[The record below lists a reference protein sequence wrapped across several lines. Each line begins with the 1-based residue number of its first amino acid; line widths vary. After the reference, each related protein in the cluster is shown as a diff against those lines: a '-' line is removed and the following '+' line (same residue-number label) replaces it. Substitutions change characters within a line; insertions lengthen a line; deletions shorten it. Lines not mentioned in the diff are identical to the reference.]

1 MKTSLSIAA
10 AACGILVLPGLASAQ
25 QKPVETT
32 SGSVVGV
39 ESSYVPGV
47 TVFKG
52 IRYGADTGGEN
63 RFLPPKPAEKA
74 TEVYEAK
81 EYGKA
86 CYGLGFPPFLMQE
99 EGVDLDKS
107 PMSEDCLFLNIW
119 TPTID
124 AGKRPVMVWFHG
136 GGFTSGSGG
145 SIRYEGSNLVARKD
159 VVLVT
164 VNHRLGALGF
174 MDVSDIGGEAY
185 ADSGNVGMLDIVQ
198 SLQWVHDNIAAFGGD
213 PENVTVFGESGGG
226 SKVTTL
232 LSMPAAKG
240 LFHKAIAQSGINM
253 SAIPAEKAHETAE
266 AAVAELKVD
275 SIEALKR
282 AAPDTITNAKGSWG
296 PVIGRSL
303 PRSPF
308 DPDADP
314 AGKDIPLMIGSNLTE
329 ATFFSTTP
337 LSAVDEAGLKEAF
350 AKGNFTAKIPAETIP
365 ELMTAYRAE
374 LSGTPDHEIYQII
387 ASDAWMTRVVDKA
400 AKLRADIGAPTYVYQ
415 FTMRQGARDGALN
428 VPHTAEIAYAFDNLA
443 LAKALVG
450 EPDEKDQALAD
461 LMSAAWTNFART
473 GNPQGEDVPEW
484 PAFTSDRHAV
494 MILGEQSEAAVDPFA
509 QRLKA
514 LGAAK

>member
-1 MKTSLSIAA
+1 MKTSLTAA
-10 AACGILVLPGLASAQ
+10 AALCGMLVLPGVASAQ

-32 SGSVVGV
+32 SGPVVGV
-39 ESSYVPGV
+39 ESSHVPGV

-74 TEVYEAK
+74 AEVYEAK
-81 EYGKA
+81 EYGNA
-86 CYGLGFPPFLMQE
+86 CYGLGYPPFLMQE

-119 TPTID
+119 TPKTD

-145 SIRYEGSNLVARKD
+145 SIRYEGSNLVSRKD

-174 MDVSDIGGEAY
+174 MDVSAIGGEAY
-185 ADSGNVGMLDIVQ
+185 ADSGNAGMLDIVQ
-198 SLQWVHDNIAAFGGD
+198 ALKWVHDNIAAFGGD

-226 SKVTTL
+226 GKTTTL

-240 LFHKAIAQSGINM
+240 LFHKAIAQSGLNV
-253 SAIPAEKAHETAE
+253 SAIQAEKAGETAK
-266 AAVAELKVD
+266 AVMAELKAD
-275 SIEALKR
+275 SIDALKS
-282 AAPDTITNAKGSWG
+282 ADPDALTKAKGSWG

-314 AGKDIPLMIGSNLTE
+314 AAKDIPLMIGSNLTE
-329 ATFFSTTP
+329 ATFFGTTP
-337 LSAVDEAGLKEAF
+337 LAAVDEAGLKEAF
-350 AKGNFTAKIPAETIP
+350 AKGSFTAKIAAEKIP
-365 ELMTAYRAE
+365 DLMAAYRAE
-374 LSGTPDHEIYQII
+374 LPGTPDHEIYQII
-387 ASDAWMTRVVDKA
+387 ASDAWLTRAVDKVA
-400 AKLRADIGAPTYVYQ
+400 NLRAEIKAPTYVYK

-473 GNPQGEDVPEW
+473 GNPQGEGVPEW

-494 MILGEQSEAAVDPFA
+494 MILGEESQAAVDPFA
-509 QRLKA
+509 KRLKA
-514 LGAAK
+514 LSAAQ